1 MRFGQGL
8 NKAGSLLSLVT
19 LAALCKTPVWNKPL
33 QLGFFHA
40 RKEGGYQTLLTVSTT
55 NRLKFCDIDH
65 MIT

>member
-40 RKEGGYQTLLTVSTT
+40 RKIEGSKLFLRSQYE
-55 NRLKFCDIDH
+55 
-65 MIT
+65 MP